1 MISVNRLR
9 RRKSDFEVNNWIL
22 DCGAFTEISRHGH
35 YREDI
40 QVYANHIKRWKSCG
54 NLVAAVSRDIMC
66 EPFILERTGMTVQDH
81 QKLTVDNYDALLAC
95 ETGVYIL
102 PVLQGYSPSEYV
114 SHIRQY
120 GDRLAYGMWVGVGSV
135 CKRNSKPAQIEA
147 IVIAISKERPDLR
160 LHLFGV
166 KLTAL
171 KSAVIRNLAWSSD
184 SLAWSFAAR
193 KQGRNQNDWREA
205 EKFSNRVKS
214 LL

>member
-1 MISVNRLR
+1 
-9 RRKSDFEVNNWIL
+9 
-22 DCGAFTEISRHGH
+22 
-35 YREDI
+35 
-40 QVYANHIKRWKSCG
+40 
-54 NLVAAVSRDIMC
+54 
-66 EPFILERTGMTVQDH
+66 MTVQDH